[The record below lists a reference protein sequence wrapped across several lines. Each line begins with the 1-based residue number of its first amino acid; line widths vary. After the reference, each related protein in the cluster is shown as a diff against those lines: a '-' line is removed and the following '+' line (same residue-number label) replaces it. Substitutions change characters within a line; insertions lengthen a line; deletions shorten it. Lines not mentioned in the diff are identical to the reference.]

1 MLTLSP
7 AWHGRL
13 RAAGRV
19 RNLLLQT
26 LVIHPALLFF
36 LLFVLGAHNT
46 GSAGQMLLN
55 EAERL
60 VRDAPAGQVWGCA
73 PQATREADF
82 PPASLQTLRDGAPV
96 PAGLKT
102 APPPFTCVK
111 APESREA
118 WINET
123 NGTLLM
129 LYKTVVLLSILASLV
144 TWGIRRLAKGA
155 CA

>member
-1 MLTLSP
+1 MLIHSP
-7 AWHGRL
+7 VWHGRL
-13 RAAGRV
+13 RAV
-19 RNLLLQT
+19 RGLTNLLMQT

-36 LLFVLGAHNT
+36 LLFVLDTHNT

-73 PQATREADF
+73 PQATLEADF

-96 PAGLKT
+96 PADLKT

-111 APESREA
+111 APESREV

-123 NGTLLM
+123 NDTLLM
-129 LYKTVVLLSILASLV
+129 FYKTGVLLSVFSAV
-144 TWGIRRLAKGA
+144 VMWHFRRREKGETV
-155 CA
+155 